1 MTALEETV
9 KSIEQQTGWDGPP
22 QLFALVETSELLRVQ
37 PELADE
43 LGLEA
48 GAGLTAVDQGELP
61 DEDIGALLPGIVWPE
76 SVAGCA
82 LAMVRITLP
91 PEVEEQIPAEGD
103 AVAWASAHPLHEE
116 LKIVVGV
123 LRDGT
128 RHAVLRIRR
137 HEDELLSAEDLVPDL
152 AEALAQ
158 TLLPDE

>member
-22 QLFALVETSELLRVQ
+22 QLFALVETAELLKVQ
-37 PELADE
+37 PELADR
-43 LGLEA
+43 LDLEP
-48 GAGLTAVDQGELP
+48 GEGLTAVDQGELP

-76 SVAGCA
+76 AVAGCA

-91 PEVEEQIPAEGD
+91 PEVEEQIPEEGD
-103 AVAWASAHPLHEE
+103 VIAWATAHPLHEE

-123 LRDGT
+123 LRDGS

-137 HEDELLSAEDLVPDL
+137 HEEDLLSAEDLVPDL
-152 AEALAQ
+152 TEALAQ

>member
-22 QLFALVETSELLRVQ
+22 RLFALVETSELLKAQ

-43 LGLEA
+43 LGLQ
-48 GAGLTAVDQGELP
+48 GDAGLAAVDQGELP
-61 DEDIGALLPGIVWPE
+61 DEDIGALLPGIVWPD

-82 LAMVRITLP
+82 LGMVRITLP
-91 PEVEEQIPAEGD
+91 PEVEDQIPDEGD
-103 AVAWASAHPLHEE
+103 AVAWAAAHPLHEE

-123 LRDGT
+123 LRDGS

-152 AEALAQ
+152 AEALAH

>member
-1 MTALEETV
+1 MNALEETV
-9 KSIEQQTGWDGPP
+9 KSIEQQTGWDGAP
-22 QLFALVETSELLRVQ
+22 QLFALVETGELLRVQ

-43 LGLEA
+43 LGLRDD
-48 GAGLTAVDQGELP
+48 GGLTAVDQGELP
-61 DEDIGALLPGIVWPE
+61 DDDIGALLPGIVWPDE
-76 SVAGCA
+76 VAGCA

-91 PEVEEQIPAEGD
+91 PEVEEQIPDEGD
-103 AVAWASAHPLHEE
+103 AVAWAVAHPLHDE

-137 HEDELLSAEDLVPDL
+137 HEEELLSAEDLVPDL
-152 AEALAQ
+152 AEALSQ

>member
-22 QLFALVETSELLRVQ
+22 QLFALVKTAELLKVQ
-37 PELADE
+37 PELADQ
-43 LGLEA
+43 LGFED
-48 GAGLTAVDQGELP
+48 GDGFTAVDQGELP
-61 DEDIGALLPGIVWPE
+61 DEDIGALLSGIVWPE
-76 SVAGCA
+76 SVTGCA

-91 PEVEEQIPAEGD
+91 PEVEEQIPDGED
-103 AVAWASAHPLHEE
+103 AVAWAVAHPRHEE

>member
-22 QLFALVETSELLRVQ
+22 QLFALVETAELLRVQ

-43 LGLEA
+43 LGLSA
-48 GAGLTAVDQGELP
+48 DGGLTAVDQGELP

-76 SVAGCA
+76 TVAGCA
-82 LAMVRITLP
+82 LSMVRITLP
-91 PEVEEQIPAEGD
+91 PEVEDQIPEEGD
-103 AVAWASAHPLHEE
+103 AVAWAAAHPLHEE

-123 LRDGT
+123 LRDGS

>member
-1 MTALEETV
+1 
-9 KSIEQQTGWDGPP
+9 
-22 QLFALVETSELLRVQ
+22 
-37 PELADE
+37 
-43 LGLEA
+43 
-48 GAGLTAVDQGELP
+48 LP

-76 SVAGCA
+76 TVAGCA
-82 LAMVRITLP
+82 LSMVRITLP
-91 PEVEEQIPAEGD
+91 PEVEDQIPEEGD
-103 AVAWASAHPLHEE
+103 AVAWAAAHPLHEE

>member
-22 QLFALVETSELLRVQ
+22 RLFALVETSELLKVQ

-43 LGLEA
+43 LGLAA
-48 GAGLTAVDQGELP
+48 GDGLTAVDQGELP

-91 PEVEEQIPAEGD
+91 PEVEDQIPDEGD
-103 AVAWASAHPLHEE
+103 AVAWAAAHPLHEE

-123 LRDGT
+123 VRDGT

>member
-22 QLFALVETSELLRVQ
+22 QLFALVETAELLRVQ

-43 LGLEA
+43 LGLSA
-48 GAGLTAVDQGELP
+48 DGGLTAVDQGELP

-76 SVAGCA
+76 TVAGCA
-82 LAMVRITLP
+82 LSMVRITLP
-91 PEVEEQIPAEGD
+91 PEVEDQIPEEGD
-103 AVAWASAHPLHEE
+103 AVAWAAAHPLHEE